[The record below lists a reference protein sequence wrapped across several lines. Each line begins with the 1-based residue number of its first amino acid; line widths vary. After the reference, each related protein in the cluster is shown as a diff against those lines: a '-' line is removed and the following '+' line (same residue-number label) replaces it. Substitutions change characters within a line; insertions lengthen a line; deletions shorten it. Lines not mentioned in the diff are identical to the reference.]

1 MPVYGMD
8 LDPFGL
14 QKHTHPPSNRAG
26 HKHASIGDLLGKVGS
41 SLLTRVEGTAQR
53 LGNKPAKHKTN

>member
-1 MPVYGMD
+1 MPVFGMD

-14 QKHTHPPSNRAG
+14 QKYTQPPPSNRAG

-41 SLLTRVEGTAQR
+41 SFLTRVER
-53 LGNKPAKHKTN
+53 LGKKPVKHKTN